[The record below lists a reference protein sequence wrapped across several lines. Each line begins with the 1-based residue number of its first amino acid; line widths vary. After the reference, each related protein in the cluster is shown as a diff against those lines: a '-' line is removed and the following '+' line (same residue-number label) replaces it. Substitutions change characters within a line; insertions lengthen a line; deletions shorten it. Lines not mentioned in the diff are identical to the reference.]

1 MQRATLK
8 CIEVKIPVNVMPFA
22 IDLDFPNT
30 SKFLDLLALRQE
42 DPIYW
47 GEVCPHGNQ
56 SFEAQQRQQG
66 NICINLASRAMFNP
80 DECPDV
86 EHEFKEND
94 VVAII
99 DCQSFVPEYI
109 PVIRALE
116 QQEQDLLPF
125 DDGVMLNLDANRKSD
140 LTNTVL
146 GADAQNK
153 AAAEEEFQRRIFQQ
167 FEYQDDSSDDYDNDD
182 AQNNTHVV
190 KTVTKLPLPLIEKL
204 VSDMISSSVRCFMC
218 GCLNFRS
225 DHMSMPL
232 TALTLTVFRQF
243 CP

>member
-1 MQRATLK
+1 M
-8 CIEVKIPVNVMPFA
+8 
-22 IDLDFPNT
+22 
-30 SKFLDLLALRQE
+30 
-42 DPIYW
+42 IYW

-56 SFEAQQRQQG
+56 AFEAQQRQQG
-66 NICINLASRAMFNP
+66 NICVNLASRAMFHP

-125 DDGVMLNLDANRKSD
+125 DDGVMLNLNANRKAD

-153 AAAEEEFQRRIFQQ
+153 AAAEGEFQRCILQQ
-167 FEYQDDSSDDYDNDD
+167 FGYQDDSLGGDDNDQ
-182 AQNNTHVV
+182 ASTCVV

-204 VSDMISSSVRCFMC
+204 VSDMISSSVRFAFTLEFCSRY
-218 GCLNFRS
+218 CLS
-225 DHMSMPL
+225 DHTLSSPCL
-232 TALTLTVFRQF
+232 DYFALERDSTEPNLIKSHACRT
-243 CP
+243 C